1 MNAPVAS
8 CAVTKFDP
16 LPQVVEDL
24 VVVEEP
30 LELRVGFGPAD
41 ERQQTSL
48 AVTMRTPGNDLELAL
63 GFLLSEQIVRGPE
76 EVRSIQPCRGA
87 DADAHS
93 GDALRIELAPGVAFD
108 PRRIARHFAIAS
120 SCGICG
126 KATLAS
132 VRAELDPLPPLSAPI
147 AIEAIRRAPALLRA
161 RQPLFHAT
169 GGLHAAGLFDARG
182 ELLLLREDVGRHNAL
197 DKLIGAACAN
207 DAHPFEDR
215 FVLVS
220 GRACFELVQKC
231 AAVGASILAAVGAPS
246 SSAIALARELDL
258 ALLGFVRPD
267 SLNLYTAPERLRP

>member
-16 LPQVVEDL
+16 RPREVEDL

-30 LELRVGFGPAD
+30 IELRVGYGPEG
-41 ERQQTSL
+41 EREQTSL

-63 GFLLSEQIVRGPE
+63 GFLLSERIVRGPE

-87 DADAHS
+87 A
-93 GDALRIELAPGVAFD
+93 GDAGLGDSLRIELAPEVNFD
-108 PRRIARHFAIAS
+108 PSRVARHFAIAS

-126 KATLAS
+126 KSSLSS
-132 VRAELDPLPPLSAPI
+132 VRAELAPLPPPTAPI
-147 AIEAIRRAPALLRA
+147 AIEALRGAPAKLRA
-161 RQPLFHAT
+161 RQSLFHAT

-182 ELLLLREDVGRHNAL
+182 ELLLIREDVGRHNAL
-197 DKLIGAACAN
+197 DKLLGAALAA
-207 DAHPFEDR
+207 DPRAFHER

-231 AAVGASILAAVGAPS
+231 AAVGAAVLAAVGAPS
-246 SSAIALARELDL
+246 SSAVALARELDL
-258 ALLGFVRPD
+258 SLLGFVRAEG
-267 SLNLYTAPERLRP
+267 LNLYSAAHRLRA